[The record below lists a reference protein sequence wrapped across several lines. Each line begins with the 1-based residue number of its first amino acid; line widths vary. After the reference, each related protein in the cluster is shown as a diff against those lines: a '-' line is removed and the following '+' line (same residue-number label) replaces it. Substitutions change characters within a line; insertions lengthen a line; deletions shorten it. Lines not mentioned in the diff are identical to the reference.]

1 MTHFQKTAST
11 MDMDDSALIMDMMRC
26 MERLVGQETIKMNEE
41 ITMENTHEYG
51 QTGMSYIKRGIYQ

>member
-26 MERLVGQETIKMNEE
+26 MERLVRQETIKMNEE
-41 ITMENTHEYG
+41 ITLEINHEWEDWNVVC
-51 QTGMSYIKRGIYQ
+51 QTR

>member
-41 ITMENTHEYG
+41 ITLEINHEWEDWNVIC
-51 QTGMSYIKRGIYQ
+51 QTR

>member
-1 MTHFQKTAST
+1 